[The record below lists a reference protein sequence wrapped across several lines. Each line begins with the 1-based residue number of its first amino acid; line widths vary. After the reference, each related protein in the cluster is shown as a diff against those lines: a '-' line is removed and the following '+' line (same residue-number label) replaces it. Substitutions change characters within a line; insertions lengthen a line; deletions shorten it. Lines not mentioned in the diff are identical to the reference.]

1 MRHYFS
7 LLKYLLVF
15 YGYFNI
21 SLFFSLFT
29 KGKYFTGIFVNA
41 YLKNITTC
49 IIVENKCLYNQLASI
64 NSYCYEENTFR
75 IYQTN
80 IRNRKLIKRN
90 FFKETNSIDENS
102 DNSINEN
109 YNIAFRFNR
118 KKNNNS
124 ENNKKKLEKNF

>member
-1 MRHYFS
+1 
-7 LLKYLLVF
+7 
-15 YGYFNI
+15 
-21 SLFFSLFT
+21 
-29 KGKYFTGIFVNA
+29 
-41 YLKNITTC
+41 
-49 IIVENKCLYNQLASI
+49 VENKCLYNQLASI

-124 ENNKKKLEKNF
+124 ENNKKKIGEKFLRSNDLKRNKTELDITLYKEGKYYKENKIGNDNQ